1 MGFISNRLI
10 HNAEIMTMGGTR
22 QLELELDG
30 QELVQVEEFVFHA
43 NVNIRKQRQHIRA

>member
-1 MGFISNRLI
+1 MVFFSNRLI

-30 QELVQVEEFVFHA
+30 QELEQVEEFVFHA
-43 NVNIRKQRQHIRA
+43 LYNRITLRSLVI

>member
-1 MGFISNRLI
+1 MFFFSNMLI

-30 QELVQVEEFVFHA
+30 QELEQVEEFVFHA
-43 NVNIRKQRQHIRA
+43 LYNRITLRSLVI